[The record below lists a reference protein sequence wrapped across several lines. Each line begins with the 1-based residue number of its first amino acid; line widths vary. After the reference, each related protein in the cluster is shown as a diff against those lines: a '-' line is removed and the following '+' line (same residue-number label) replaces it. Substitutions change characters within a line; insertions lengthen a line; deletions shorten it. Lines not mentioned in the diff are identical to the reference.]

1 MAFVIRTHD
10 DTAPRPGL
18 NGLGAR
24 KGAFRSS
31 KDLSSWEGEA
41 MAAHSFDDQNIKW
54 NTHPDLEHLKY
65 SILNID
71 EKNYIVDVLFKFD
84 ANEKIILHRHV
95 VHNNTFVVQGEHRLY
110 EPNGEIKEIRAV
122 GSYKSS
128 PPGDVHRE
136 GGGFDQDV
144 IVFFNIRGRDGVLYE
159 LLDDDQKLI
168 GTLSF
173 ADFLSLYK
181 S

>member
-1 MAFVIRTHD
+1 
-10 DTAPRPGL
+10 
-18 NGLGAR
+18 
-24 KGAFRSS
+24 
-31 KDLSSWEGEA
+31 

-110 EPNGEIKEIRAV
+110 EPNGDIKEIAPLALQVQPARRRA
-122 GSYKSS
+122 S
-128 PPGDVHRE
+128 
-136 GGGFDQDV
+136 
-144 IVFFNIRGRDGVLYE
+144 GRWR
-159 LLDDDQKLI
+159 
-168 GTLSF
+168 F
-173 ADFLSLYK
+173 
-181 S
+181 

>member
-1 MAFVIRTHD
+1 M
-10 DTAPRPGL
+10 TATS
-18 NGLGAR
+18 NGRRWRCRLLAN
-24 KGAFRSS
+24 
-31 KDLSSWEGEA
+31 W
-41 MAAHSFDDQNIKW
+41 NIY
-54 NTHPDLEHLKY
+54 Y
-65 SILNID
+65 SILNVD
-71 EKNYIVDVLFKFD
+71 EENHIVDVLFKFD
-84 ANEKIILHRHV
+84 ANEKILLHRHV

-110 EPNGEIKEIRAV
+110 EPNGDIKEIRAV

-173 ADFLSLYK
+173 ADFLSLYE

>member
-1 MAFVIRTHD
+1 
-10 DTAPRPGL
+10 
-18 NGLGAR
+18 
-24 KGAFRSS
+24 
-31 KDLSSWEGEA
+31 
-41 MAAHSFDDQNIKW
+41 MAATS
-54 NTHPDLEHLKY
+54 P
-65 SILNID
+65 
-71 EKNYIVDVLFKFD
+71 
-84 ANEKIILHRHV
+84 
-95 VHNNTFVVQGEHRLY
+95 G
-110 EPNGEIKEIRAV
+110 
-122 GSYKSS
+122 

-144 IVFFNIRGRDGVLYE
+144 VVFFNIRGRDGVLYE

>member
-1 MAFVIRTHD
+1 MAT
-10 DTAPRPGL
+10 
-18 NGLGAR
+18 
-24 KGAFRSS
+24 
-31 KDLSSWEGEA
+31 
-41 MAAHSFDDQNIKW
+41 HSFDDHNIKW
-54 NTHPDLEHLKY
+54 NTHPDLAHLKY

-95 VHNNTFVVQGEHRLY
+95 VHNNTFVVQGEHRIY
-110 EPNGEIKEIRAV
+110 EPNGDIKEIRAV

-136 GGGFDQDV
+136 GGGSDQDV
-144 IVFFNIRGRDGVLYE
+144 VVFFNIRGRDGVLYE

-173 ADFLSLYK
+173 ADFLNLNK

>member
-1 MAFVIRTHD
+1 M
-10 DTAPRPGL
+10 
-18 NGLGAR
+18 
-24 KGAFRSS
+24 
-31 KDLSSWEGEA
+31 
-41 MAAHSFDDQNIKW
+41 
-54 NTHPDLEHLKY
+54 
-65 SILNID
+65 
-71 EKNYIVDVLFKFD
+71 LFKFD

-110 EPNGEIKEIRAV
+110 EPNGDIKEIRAV

-159 LLDDDQKLI
+159 LLDDDQKSI
-168 GTLSF
+168 GTLNF
-173 ADFLSLYK
+173 ADFLSLNK

>member
-1 MAFVIRTHD
+1 M
-10 DTAPRPGL
+10 
-18 NGLGAR
+18 
-24 KGAFRSS
+24 
-31 KDLSSWEGEA
+31 
-41 MAAHSFDDQNIKW
+41 
-54 NTHPDLEHLKY
+54 
-65 SILNID
+65 
-71 EKNYIVDVLFKFD
+71 LFKFD

-110 EPNGEIKEIRAV
+110 EPNGDIKEIRVV

-168 GTLSF
+168 DTLSF

>member
-1 MAFVIRTHD
+1 VASLQ
-10 DTAPRPGL
+10 GL
-18 NGLGAR
+18 N
-24 KGAFRSS
+24 AFRRPIGFVQP
-31 KDLSSWEGEA
+31 EGEA
-41 MAAHSFDDQNIKW
+41 MAMHSFDDQNIKW
-54 NTHPDLEHLKY
+54 CTHPDLEHLKY
-65 SILNID
+65 SILNVD
-71 EKNYIVDVLFKFD
+71 EDNYIVDVLFKFD
-84 ANEKIILHRHV
+84 ANKKIILHRHM

-110 EPNGEIKEIRAV
+110 EPNGKIKEIRAV

-136 GGGFDQDV
+136 GGGVDQDV
-144 IVFFNIRGRDGVLYE
+144 IVLFNIRGRDGVLYE
-159 LLDDDQKLI
+159 LLDDDEKLI

>member
-1 MAFVIRTHD
+1 MAT
-10 DTAPRPGL
+10 
-18 NGLGAR
+18 
-24 KGAFRSS
+24 
-31 KDLSSWEGEA
+31 
-41 MAAHSFDDQNIKW
+41 HSFDDHNIKW
-54 NTHPDLEHLKY
+54 NTHPDLKYLKY

-95 VHNNTFVVQGEHRLY
+95 VHNNTFVVQGEHRIY
-110 EPNGEIKEIRAV
+110 EPNGDIKEIRAV

-136 GGGFDQDV
+136 GGGSDQDV
-144 IVFFNIRGRDGVLYE
+144 VVFFNIRGRDGVLYE

-173 ADFLSLYK
+173 AYFLNLYK

>member
-1 MAFVIRTHD
+1 MVAY
-10 DTAPRPGL
+10 
-18 NGLGAR
+18 
-24 KGAFRSS
+24 
-31 KDLSSWEGEA
+31 
-41 MAAHSFDDQNIKW
+41 SFDDRNIKW

-71 EKNYIVDVLFKFD
+71 KQNYIVDVLFKFD

-110 EPNGEIKEIRAV
+110 EPNGDIKEIRAV
-122 GSYKSS
+122 GSYRSS

-144 IVFFNIRGRDGVLYE
+144 VVFFNIRGRDGVLYE